1 LCVFGE
7 AAGSFTRGRIALI
20 PTRITKGELY
30 KKKKKF
36 SLIDNSYT
44 TNIEASPL
52 KENINNSTG
61 LLSISFLD
69 EKKSAKEEGR

>member
-1 LCVFGE
+1 VRR
-7 AAGSFTRGRIALI
+7 RGHS
-20 PTRITKGELY
+20 PGGELLSSLHESPRESY
-30 KKKKKF
+30 IKKKKF